1 VRQRVRE
8 TLSERATE
16 PQGCLSVHLI
26 KNEMGTRTLMCYEF
40 LRGNR
45 IHSPPGPWT
54 LRMNKHALPF
64 FNRFSSA
71 AVSSFPCPA
80 LYAH

>member
-1 VRQRVRE
+1 
-8 TLSERATE
+8 
-16 PQGCLSVHLI
+16 
-26 KNEMGTRTLMCYEF
+26 MCYEF

-64 FNRFSSA
+64 FNRFSYV

-80 LYAH
+80 LYSH